1 MARAI
6 DPDTNGHKRFC
17 LVIIGDIDI
26 SEDDDPTRQDP
37 FGHIKEHFP
46 RGLSFRL
53 LASGEMDIILA
64 RVADIEFTHHA
75 VAQQINR
82 FQCHA
87 THSQYCLRHKRNALP
102 DALAQ
107 G

>member
-1 MARAI
+1 MPRAI
-6 DPDTNGHKRFC
+6 EPDTNGHKHFC
-17 LVIIGDIDI
+17 LMEIGDIDI
-26 SEDDDPTRQDP
+26 SEDDDPILQDP

-64 RVADIEFTHHA
+64 RVADIECTHHA
-75 VAQQINR
+75 VAQRINC
-82 FQCHA
+82 FQRHA
-87 THSQYCLRHKRNALP
+87 THSQYCLRHKRNAPP